1 MTKSILDQQGAWI
14 ANACEAVG
22 AENITAETV
31 QATRKVWFRN
41 PLNHA
46 SLRLTLP
53 GHNWFTRQSKFRSYK
68 IELESAVSSQQ
79 MLQLESLFTAP
90 YYIQQT
96 GTVIHV
102 FSDTDA
108 VMLQL
113 HAGNLKQ
120 YLDNLESNNG

>member
-14 ANACEAVG
+14 NKSCEAVG
-22 AENITAETV
+22 VIDITAETV

-41 PLNHA
+41 PLNPS

-53 GHNWFTRQSKFRSYK
+53 GYNWFTKQSKFRSYK
-68 IELESAVSSQQ
+68 IELASAVGSKQ
-79 MLQLESLFTAP
+79 MLQLEDLFTAP
-90 YYIQQT
+90 YYIQHT

-113 HAGNLKQ
+113 HAGDLKQ

>member
-1 MTKSILDQQGAWI
+1 VNKSILDQQGSWI
-14 ANACEAVG
+14 VKSCEAVG
-22 AENITAETV
+22 AENITTDTV

-53 GHNWFTRQSKFRSYK
+53 GYNWFTRQSKFQSYK
-68 IELESAVSSQQ
+68 IELASAVSSQQ

>member
-1 MTKSILDQQGAWI
+1 VNKSILDQQGSWI
-14 ANACEAVG
+14 VKSCEAVG
-22 AENITAETV
+22 AENITTETV
-31 QATRKVWFRN
+31 EATRRVWFRN
-41 PLNHA
+41 PLNHN

-53 GHNWFTRQSKFRSYK
+53 GYNWFTKKSKFRSYK
-68 IELESAVSSQQ
+68 IELASAVGSKQ
-79 MLQLESLFTAP
+79 MLQLEDLFTAP
-90 YYIQQT
+90 YYIQHT

>member
-1 MTKSILDQQGAWI
+1 MTKSILDQQQLWI
-14 ANACEAVG
+14 EKSCKAVG
-22 AENITAETV
+22 ADNITADTV
-31 QATRKVWFRN
+31 QATRKAWFRN
-41 PLNHA
+41 PLNHR

-53 GHNWFTRQSKFRSYK
+53 GHNWFTKQSKFPAHK
-68 IELESAVSSQQ
+68 IELASAVSMQQ

-90 YYIQQT
+90 YYIQHT

>member
-1 MTKSILDQQGAWI
+1 MNKSTLDRQQLWI
-14 ANACEAVG
+14 EKSCKAVG
-22 AENITAETV
+22 ANDITADTV

-41 PLNHA
+41 PLNHN

-53 GHNWFTRQSKFRSYK
+53 GHNWFTKQSKFQSHK
-68 IELESAVSSQQ
+68 IELASAVGSKQ
-79 MLQLESLFTAP
+79 MLQLEDLFTAP
-90 YYIQQT
+90 YYIQHT

-113 HAGNLKQ
+113 HAGDLKQ